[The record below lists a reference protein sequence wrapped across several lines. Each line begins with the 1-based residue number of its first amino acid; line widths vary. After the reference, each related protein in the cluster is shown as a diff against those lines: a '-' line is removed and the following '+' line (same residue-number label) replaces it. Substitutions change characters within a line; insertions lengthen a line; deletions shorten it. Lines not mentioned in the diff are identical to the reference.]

1 MPGTKE
7 AWVKKERRANR
18 ANKATRYKVVEGVL
32 PRIKST
38 TGVHGGRF
46 INLSRVIL
54 ALTFHGSVHDPFKSF
69 CGDKSNWQI
78 RLSAYTLVAL
88 ERHIYVSRFT

>member
-1 MPGTKE
+1 MRTGRTK
-7 AWVKKERRANR
+7 RRVIR
-18 ANKATRYKVVEGVL
+18 SWKGS

-54 ALTFHGSVHDPFKSF
+54 ALTFHGSVHDPFKSS